1 MLINRKPLLSI
12 WLDRLAS
19 AGFGPFIINGHY
31 KHEKIKDFIIN
42 NKHKKNINFFV
53 EKKILGTAGTLI
65 RHLDFLEKGG
75 LLVHADNLCLADFNK
90 FYLAH
95 TNRPKSCLM
104 TMMTFNVSNPKLFG
118 IVKVDSN
125 NIVKEFHEKD
135 PNAVG
140 NIANAAIYLLSEEI
154 IKDIRKN
161 FSHCKD
167 FSTEILPSF
176 MNRVFTYHTKEPL
189 IDIGTPE
196 DYYRAIEIERD
207 YANKK

>member
-1 MLINRKPLLSI
+1 
-12 WLDRLAS
+12 
-19 AGFGPFIINGHY
+19 
-31 KHEKIKDFIIN
+31 
-42 NKHKKNINFFV
+42 
-53 EKKILGTAGTLI
+53 
-65 RHLDFLEKGG
+65 
-75 LLVHADNLCLADFNK
+75 
-90 FYLAH
+90 
-95 TNRPKSCLM
+95 M